1 MSFRKIQTSNID
13 TSEAAFSDPILILG
27 KDNVGASD
35 IGFLGK
41 IGVNNYAGFVR
52 DAETQTFYVID
63 GYIGAESSNQ
73 IEAVQITQK
82 GNLTLGVLTADTIIA
97 GNIPTQYT
105 DALARASISATGS
118 LSYDSTTGVISFT
131 DSDSSYATLL
141 GYNPADETDI
151 SSTVLN
157 PGDAVTP
164 ATFRGDVINNSGT
177 VIVDVSSTSVTFN
190 GGLTGSVYG
199 SVYDRTGATLII
211 EDDATPGPIV
221 HANLDGNVTGNT
233 AGTHTG
239 NVIGS
244 LNGNVTGRLYGDV
257 HGDVT
262 SPTSLEPIITT
273 GPVRDTL
280 TIHDAHI
287 DKIKAPGTNGATI
300 LNTSGATTLS
310 GHNVQLTGSLYG
322 DIGDTLANNPVL
334 TVGTG
339 NNDSQLAVTV
349 ASIDELTVNDSI
361 DVTNATITGLDISDL
376 TDANNV
382 IQPSDLSTY
391 STTTASNLFAQ
402 QQDLIAKTAAIAAAN
417 SYTNGQITTVT
428 STLQNYANAPTTW
441 VAPKGTEAN
450 RPASPVEGQFYFNTD
465 TKIFEGYNGT
475 SWIQLVPSTLL
486 ITP

>member
-1 MSFRKIQTSNID
+1 MAFRGIQTTNIISTD
-13 TSEAAFSDPILILG
+13 VGLTDPLLILNKSG
-27 KDNVGASD
+27 DSTTDV
-35 IGFLGK
+35 GFLGK
-41 IGVNNYAGFVR
+41 IGPITYAGLVKDSATNEFLL
-52 DAETQTFYVID
+52 I
-63 GYIGAESSNQ
+63 SQ
-73 IEAVQITQK
+73 IELSATTVNDVNALDASIVKGSITV
-82 GNLTLGVLTADTIIA
+82 GTLTADTIVA
-97 GNIPTQYT
+97 SNLYT
-105 DALARASISATGS
+105 DADARSAISATGS
-118 LSYDSTTGVISFT
+118 ISYDSTTGVISFT
-131 DSDSSYATLL
+131 DSDSSYATLV
-141 GYNPADETDI
+141 GYNPADETDT
-151 SSTVLN
+151 SSIVLN

-221 HANLDGNVTGNT
+221 HANLDGDVTGNV
-233 AGTHTG
+233 TG

-310 GHNVQLTGSLYG
+310 GHNVHLTGSLYG
-322 DIGDTLANNPVL
+322 NLSDTLANDPVL

-361 DVTNATITGLDISDL
+361 IL
-376 TDANNV
+376 
-382 IQPSDLSTY
+382 
-391 STTTASNLFAQ
+391 
-402 QQDLIAKTAAIAAAN
+402 
-417 SYTNGQITTVT
+417 
-428 STLQNYANAPTTW
+428 
-441 VAPKGTEAN
+441 PKGTAAQ
-450 RPASPVEGQFYFNTD
+450 RPSTPAEGMMWFNTT
-465 TKIFEGYNGT
+465 TKMFEGYNGT
-475 SWIQLVPSTLL
+475 AWVQLVPSEFES
-486 ITP
+486 TP

>member
-131 DSDSSYATLL
+131 DSDSSYATLV

-221 HANLDGNVTGNT
+221 HANLDGDVTGNVTGN
-233 AGTHTG
+233 
-239 NVIGS
+239 
-244 LNGNVTGRLYGDV
+244 VTG
-257 HGDVT
+257 
-262 SPTSLEPIITT
+262 S
-273 GPVRDTL
+273 
-280 TIHDAHI
+280 
-287 DKIKAPGTNGATI
+287 
-300 LNTSGATTLS
+300 
-310 GHNVQLTGSLYG
+310 
-322 DIGDTLANNPVL
+322 
-334 TVGTG
+334 
-339 NNDSQLAVTV
+339 
-349 ASIDELTVNDSI
+349 
-361 DVTNATITGLDISDL
+361 
-376 TDANNV
+376 
-382 IQPSDLSTY
+382 
-391 STTTASNLFAQ
+391 
-402 QQDLIAKTAAIAAAN
+402 
-417 SYTNGQITTVT
+417 
-428 STLQNYANAPTTW
+428 
-441 VAPKGTEAN
+441 
-450 RPASPVEGQFYFNTD
+450 
-465 TKIFEGYNGT
+465 
-475 SWIQLVPSTLL
+475 
-486 ITP
+486 